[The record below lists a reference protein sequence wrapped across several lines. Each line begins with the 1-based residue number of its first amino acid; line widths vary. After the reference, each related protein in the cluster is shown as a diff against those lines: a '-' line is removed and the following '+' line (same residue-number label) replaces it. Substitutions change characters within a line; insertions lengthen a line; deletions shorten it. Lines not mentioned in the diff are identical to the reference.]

1 VRPKIDE
8 AMSGENELPQDIGPQ
23 NIDTHVKKEESVF
36 FIEERLLQNKV
47 LKLMIEKIKD
57 PDSPISARDENTENA

>member
-1 VRPKIDE
+1 
-8 AMSGENELPQDIGPQ
+8 MSAENDLPQDVGSQ
-23 NIDTHVKKEESVF
+23 NIYTPDIKEEPLL

-57 PDSPISARDENTENA
+57 PDSPGSAQDGKDEDANNV